1 MQQRSA
7 VVTSTLLIALFLASL
22 ASPAVML
29 TDEASKTRDSGEDSA
44 CVVCITEVMPN
55 ADGSDQGIFPQGE
68 WVELLNTGADAVNLE
83 GWTIVDIG
91 GWTHPIN
98 ATTWVGFAELA
109 TPFTIEAGAYAVIAE
124 NEIGT
129 LRINNAGETLY
140 LRDATDQSVHEVV
153 TGQAGNGMAKIPD
166 PSDSTAEYVDAEE
179 PTPGLVNSAPVDSGG
194 DGGSGGDDGSGGGDG
209 NGDGDW
215 QDAGT
220 APWDGEFDIR
230 FTGIMPVEI
239 PGRDND
245 WLEITNF
252 GDEPANLTGWTI
264 ERIRPTTP
272 WISKFGLFELDSGE
286 SVVLS
291 DNPSNLLAD
300 GGITAIDGNSA
311 LNNMPWLV
319 DSGGSLQ
326 LKAPDG
332 TVVDA
337 LVYDG
342 GDAEIDG
349 WTGPAVS
356 VPGDGSPGLI
366 LMRGDGCTA
375 GADTDS
381 AADWEQRW
389 IRIGA
394 STFCEGS
401 EFGPHDGLAAKAS
414 FSPENGL
421 ADLLAWLGEASET
434 LHIHVYEFLNADL
447 TNALIEAEARGVE
460 VTLLLEEGILDDSQT
475 IENQRGHAQA
485 VHDAGGTVLWMS
497 DPTDIS
503 SPYPFIHSKV
513 AVRDSES
520 VWMSSGNW
528 KYSSLPES
536 GESGNREWSIFVD
549 SSEFA
554 TEVLTR
560 MAWDEN
566 ANHLHIDAHSFLH
579 SPASGWSLPSGSD
592 TTPSASLDPDTTD
605 ISRIRLLTCPDDC
618 VDGLLAEIGAAES
631 RIRLSV
637 QYLDLDWYWGFG
649 AENPV
654 LSALHEAAARG
665 VRIELMLNAYYA
677 DHDDDIRD
685 AVNLLN
691 TEWNVTQGFDVN
703 ARLMATSD
711 SIWKLHNKGMIV
723 DDDTVLV
730 GSMNWG
736 SNSMLRNREMGVI
749 VESEDLTAIYAAK
762 FAEDWNRL
770 DEHTDSDGDLLPD
783 AWEVANGLDR
793 NAAAVLGTAQSEQSL
808 DPDED
813 GLNNLDE
820 YLLGGDPH
828 DPDTDDDCI
837 LDGEEPEFARSVMR
851 APSVS
856 MNSNDVD
863 ENGVPDGA
871 QFGCE
876 NGSGSVDPGNG
887 GGEGGTGTGEGNG
900 EGGEGNGEGGGIIN
914 VREDPLSTPG
924 AKFLL
929 GLTLIAA
936 VSLAGAGLTMI
947 RRPKILT
954 EERLV
959 DDSGY
964 RFDDAD
970 SERAILKGTRF
981 DEESEDTREWTEGRD
996 DGVHGAIVL
1005 DGFAFEGLSR
1015 DEVQMRLDSGVT
1027 IEELRDEH
1035 GEDEA

>member
-7 VVTSTLLIALFLASL
+7 GLTSTFLVALFLVGL
-22 ASPAVML
+22 ASPTL
-29 TDEASKTRDSGEDSA
+29 LLDEPKYRRAESSEDSA
-44 CVVCITEVMPN
+44 CSICINEVMPN

-68 WVELLNTGADAVNLE
+68 WVELLNQGSEAVSLE
-83 GWTIVDIG
+83 GWTIVDLG

-98 ATTWVGFAELA
+98 ASTWVGFAALT
-109 TPFTIEAGAYAVIAE
+109 TPFTIESGAYVVIAE

-140 LRDATDQSVHEVV
+140 LKDANGDTVHEVV
-153 TGQAGNGMAKIPD
+153 TSQAGNGVAKIPD
-166 PSDSTAEYVDAEE
+166 ASDPTAEFVDAEE
-179 PTPGLVNSAPVDSGG
+179 ATPGSQNSGAVDGSGDPGGNGNGNGGG
-194 DGGSGGDDGSGGGDG
+194 DGGSGEGG
-209 NGDGDW
+209 W
-215 QDAGT
+215 EDAGT

-230 FTGIMPVEI
+230 FTRIMPVEI

-252 GDEPANLTGWTI
+252 GEEPANLTGWTI
-264 ERIRPTTP
+264 ERIRPTSP
-272 WISKFGLFELDSGE
+272 WISKFGLFILDPGE
-286 SVVLS
+286 SAVLS
-291 DNPSNLLAD
+291 DNPANLLAD
-300 GGITAIDGNSA
+300 GGIAAVDGNTA

-319 DSGGSLQ
+319 DNGGSLQ

-349 WTGPAVS
+349 WQGPAVS

-366 LMRGDGCTA
+366 LMRGDGCNA

-381 AADWEQRW
+381 AADWEERW

-401 EFGPHDGLAAKAS
+401 EFGPHSGLSAKAS
-414 FSPENGL
+414 FSPETGL
-421 ADLLAWLGEASET
+421 ADLLAWLGEATNS

-460 VTLLLEEGILDDSQT
+460 VTLLLEEGILDDSTT

-485 VHDAGGTVLWMS
+485 VHDAGGSVLWMS
-497 DPTDIS
+497 DPSEIS

-528 KYSSLPES
+528 KYSSLPET
-536 GESGNREWSIFVD
+536 GNSGNREWSIFVN
-549 SSEFA
+549 SVQFA
-554 TEVLTR
+554 TEVLAR

-566 ANHLHIDAHSFLH
+566 ANHLHIDAHSFLY
-579 SPASGWSLPSGSD
+579 SPGSGWSLPSGSD
-592 TTPSASLDPDTTD
+592 TAPTLSLTPDATD
-605 ISRIRLLTCPDDC
+605 ISRLRLLTCPDDC

-654 LSALHEAAARG
+654 LAALHDAASRG
-665 VRIELMLNAYYA
+665 VRVELMLNAYYA

-691 TEWNVTQGFDVN
+691 TEWNVTQGLDVN

-749 VESEDLTAIYAAK
+749 VESTDLTAIYAAK
-762 FAEDWNRL
+762 FVEDWNRL

-783 AWEVANGLDR
+783 AWEEQHGLDR

-863 ENGVPDGA
+863 GNGVPDGA
-871 QFGCE
+871 QFGCDD
-876 NGSGSVDPGNG
+876 GTGTVDPGNG
-887 GGEGGTGTGEGNG
+887 GGEGNSGSGEGNG

-929 GLTLIAA
+929 GLTVIAA
-936 VSLAGAGLTMI
+936 ISLAGAGLTMV
-947 RRPKILT
+947 RRPRIRT

-964 RFDDAD
+964 RYDDAD
-970 SERAILKGTRF
+970 AERAILTGTRF
-981 DEESEDTREWTEGRD
+981 DEESENTREWTEGRD

-1005 DGFAFEGLSR
+1005 DGFGFEELSR
-1015 DEVQMRLDSGVT
+1015 DEVQIRLDSGVT
-1027 IEELRDEH
+1027 IEELRDEY